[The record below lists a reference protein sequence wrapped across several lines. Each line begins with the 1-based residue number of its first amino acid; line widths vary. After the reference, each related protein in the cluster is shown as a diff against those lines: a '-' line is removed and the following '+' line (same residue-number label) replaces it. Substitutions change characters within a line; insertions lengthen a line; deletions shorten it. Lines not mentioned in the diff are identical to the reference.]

1 MISKHCQIVWESH
14 VFVGTDG
21 CKRISLRA
29 FHKKNRLLI
38 AVTMLCD
45 FLNEI
50 LKHISYQVDRM
61 DVAILVFVIGK
72 YLSQVSDVTGGQAQR
87 VQLGEFGVRWNPR

>member
-21 CKRISLRA
+21 CK
-29 FHKKNRLLI
+29 KNRLLI
-38 AVTMLCD
+38 AITMLCD